1 MNVLNVKSRSAR
13 CAPRSNKFR
22 DCAADLP
29 ARRGRPYSAAT
40 AFFDLRGVLAA
51 LAAAR
56 FFGLAGAAAALAGD
70 LAAGAFLGA
79 DWRAGRLRRDVEPP
93 PLSTRASISA
103 AASSSVTVSGVFS
116 FGRLAL

>member
-1 MNVLNVKSRSAR
+1 MSVLNVKSRSAR
-13 CAPRSNKFR
+13 CAPRRNKFR
-22 DCAADLP
+22 VCATDLP

-56 FFGLAGAAAALAGD
+56 FFGLAAGAAAALAGD
-70 LAAGAFLGA
+70 LASGAFLGA

-103 AASSSVTVSGVFS
+103 AA
-116 FGRLAL
+116 